1 MPHRLRLFLL
11 IAFSTACGLA
21 VYFGTVEQ
29 PVSFSSVLEV
39 WSDVLRDVDQ
49 FGLRFTRLSDAEEMR
64 LGADL
69 GAQAPFS
76 TTLDGQPRVAAVGTR
91 LVPFVERRGIRYQ
104 FHVVVAAG
112 PNAFALPGGQ
122 IYITSAMLQFLQ
134 SDDELAAI
142 LGHEIAH
149 VDLRHCAE
157 RYQRLS
163 KLRPWLFTVE
173 YGKYQELDA
182 DAAGLRLST
191 QAGYDPTAAVALYR
205 RFALAYAPPPVR
217 PARTPVSEAAR
228 AASTALGSY
237 FQSHPPS
244 AERAARL
251 EELLR
256 KRRAASAV
264 QH

>member
-1 MPHRLRLFLL
+1 MDISYR
-11 IAFSTACGLA
+11 
-21 VYFGTVEQ
+21 
-29 PVSFSSVLEV
+29 
-39 WSDVLRDVDQ
+39 
-49 FGLRFTRLSDAEEMR
+49 
-64 LGADL
+64 
-69 GAQAPFS
+69 
-76 TTLDGQPRVAAVGTR
+76 
-91 LVPFVERRGIRYQ
+91 
-104 FHVVVAAG
+104 FHVVVAAQ

-122 IYITSAMLQFLQ
+122 VYVTGAMLQFVQ

-142 LGHEIAH
+142 LGHEMAH

-182 DAAGLRLST
+182 DAAGLRLTT
-191 QAGYDPTAAVALYR
+191 QAGYDPAARGPL
-205 RFALAYAPPPVR
+205 PPLRADLRASPR
-217 PARTPVSEAAR
+217 GPRKHAVSEAAR

-251 EELLR
+251 AELLR
-256 KRRAASAV
+256 KRRAPR
-264 QH
+264 

>member
-1 MPHRLRLFLL
+1 MPHRIRLLLL
-11 IAFSTACGLA
+11 IALATACGLA

-39 WSDVLRDVDQ
+39 WGDVLRDVDQ
-49 FGLRFTRLSDAEEMR
+49 SGLRLTRLSDAEEDR
-64 LGADL
+64 LGANL
-69 GAQAPFS
+69 GAQVPFI
-76 TTLDGQPRVAAVGTR
+76 TTSEGLPRVLVVGAR
-91 LVPFVERRGIRYQ
+91 LQPFVERRDINYR
-104 FHVVVAAG
+104 FHVVAAAQ

-122 IYITSAMLQFLQ
+122 VYVTGAMLQFVQ

-142 LGHEIAH
+142 LGHEMAH

-182 DAAGLRLST
+182 DAAGLRLTT
-191 QAGYDPTAAVALYR
+191 QAGYDPAAAVALYR
-205 RFALAYAPPPVR
+205 RFAQTYAPPPAA
-217 PARTPVSEAAR
+217 PASTPVSEAAR

-251 EELLR
+251 AELLR
-256 KRRAASAV
+256 KRRAPR
-264 QH
+264 